1 MIAVLSQLPP
11 LQDSAFVPQLVLQVA
26 LTVAVVAGMWK
37 TFSKAGEPPWA
48 AIVPIYNVYV
58 MTKIGN
64 NAWWWVLLMFVPVV
78 NLFALAKIS
87 VDLAGAFGRGILF
100 GLGLTVIPFVFYPI
114 LGFGG
119 SQHRPAG

>member
-11 LQDSAFVPQLVLQVA
+11 LQDSAFVPQLVLQLG
-26 LTVAVVAGMWK
+26 LTVAVVAGMWT
-37 TFSKAGEPPWA
+37 TFGKAGEPPWA

-58 MTKIGN
+58 MTKIGD

-78 NLFALAKIS
+78 NLFALAKVS

-119 SQHRPAG
+119 AQHRPAG

>member
-11 LQDSAFVPQLVLQVA
+11 LQESAFIPQLILQVA
-26 LTVAVVAGMWK
+26 LTVGVVAGMWK
-37 TFSKAGEPPWA
+37 TFGKAGEPPWA

-58 MTKIGN
+58 MTKIGE

-78 NLFALAKIS
+78 NLFALAKVS
-87 VDLAGAFGRGILF
+87 VDVAGAFGRGILF

-119 SQHRPAG
+119 SKYRAAG

>member
-11 LQDSAFVPQLVLQVA
+11 LQESAFVPGLILQVA
-26 LTVAVVAGMWK
+26 LTVGVVAGMWK
-37 TFSKAGEPPWA
+37 TFGKAGEPPWA
-48 AIVPIYNVYV
+48 AIVPIYNVYI
-58 MTKIGN
+58 MTKIGE

-78 NLFALAKIS
+78 NLFALAKVS
-87 VDLAGAFGRGILF
+87 VDLADAFGRGILF

-119 SQHRPAG
+119 SKYRAAG

>member
-11 LQDSAFVPQLVLQVA
+11 LQESAFIPQLILQVA
-26 LTVAVVAGMWK
+26 LTVGVVAGMWK
-37 TFSKAGEPPWA
+37 TFGKAGEPSWA

-58 MTKIGN
+58 MTKIGE

-78 NLFALAKIS
+78 NLFALAKVS
-87 VDLAGAFGRGILF
+87 VDVAGAFGRGILF

-119 SQHRPAG
+119 SKYRAAG